1 MPGMDDQRFG
11 MAVRSVRVRQRKRQA
26 DVARGARVSRATVSR
41 IERGLAQTLSLETL
55 RRVCATLEMRVE
67 LQVRTRG
74 ADLDRLMSARHSQL
88 AESVIRT
95 LRRDSPE
102 WQVLPEVSFAIWGE
116 RGVIDILAWHP
127 GRRALLVIEVKTEI
141 VDVGEMVGTLDKK
154 RRLGREIAARN
165 GWDPATVSVWAILAD
180 GRTNERRIAE
190 FRSTLR
196 AAYPDDGRRM
206 RGWLANPVE
215 AVAAMSI
222 WPATAPGASRQAPT
236 RRVRRQ
242 AARTDSAKRPPGE
255 R

>member
-1 MPGMDDQRFG
+1 
-11 MAVRSVRVRQRKRQA
+11 
-26 DVARGARVSRATVSR
+26 
-41 IERGLAQTLSLETL
+41 
-55 RRVCATLEMRVE
+55 
-67 LQVRTRG
+67 
-74 ADLDRLMSARHSQL
+74 MSARHSQL

-154 RRLGREIAARN
+154 RRLGREIAARH